1 MYYSIIFAISF
12 FLFLKEYARKGEK
25 ERAGI
30 YKLTRERKR
39 QRSIAW
45 PYLKSAR
52 AQSVLS
58 SSIPGKKNAIFKTNR
73 GNESRNFRDGEGK
86 IVHYVPGA
94 ERLNLRNEK
103 ITVRAEGEVR
113 NEFRKKAFLH
123 QVRIVFF
130 LLRTRKVVTKLRF

>member
-12 FLFLKEYARKGEK
+12 FLFLKEYARKGEE

-86 IVHYVPGA
+86 K
-94 ERLNLRNEK
+94 K
-103 ITVRAEGEVR
+103 IFPKSSLLISNFNMYLA
-113 NEFRKKAFLH
+113 
-123 QVRIVFF
+123 RIF
-130 LLRTRKVVTKLRF
+130 